1 MRTRSMTNKQLQIYE
16 ARIKLA
22 WFRKALLG
30 EISLSHKGVLFL
42 NEIPE
47 YSRSALET
55 LWQPLEDNEI
65 VVSRADNKVSYPA
78 DFMLVATQNPCPC
91 GYYGDETKECT
102 CTTN

>member
-1 MRTRSMTNKQLQIYE
+1 MTNKQLQIYE

-55 LWQPLEDNEI
+55 LRQPLEDNEI
-65 VVSRADNKVSYPA
+65 VYHEPIIKYPIQ
-78 DFMLVATQNPCPC
+78 LISCL
-91 GYYGDETKECT
+91 
-102 CTTN
+102 